1 MSVSDVSFDSLP
13 IMEIRPTWVVVRD
26 LIVSTIPL
34 IATIGLY
41 IRDVSLVGVH
51 SGVWGSVLVI
61 ISMLSISKVVST
73 DVKKIDDEIDQETIS
88 NRWVLYTVGIPFIGL
103 VVYIRNRVAVL
114 RTARKKRFH
123 SLCEQYEDQLLTLLT
138 PMQPYFNLESYLTG
152 HDHETFVSRLEKL
165 EAQLQ
170 DLRTSVQATKGIYT
184 ANSEIRG
191 FERALAEASQLLAD
205 RDGYNDQFVKVELN
219 RRQSF
224 FNNVGQDDTS
234 LDQKQREAVVRN
246 DSHNRVIAGAGT
258 GKTLVLTTRVAYL
271 VKYQDVDPTDILV
284 VTFLNEA
291 AEEMQLRLSDEFG
304 ITGIEAST
312 IHSFGYSIIAK
323 ATDDTPSV
331 FDDNDTAHLID
342 DVIEQRRELVPA
354 KFYDHFSNFLFYSN
368 LPTTE
373 ETDFETKEEFVAHLR
388 TQEYETLRGE
398 TVKSRAEKF
407 IADFLYI
414 HQVEYKYEYQ
424 FDLIRSQ
431 SSDKESD
438 TDAAS
443 IESTK
448 TDATLATTKTN
459 NSENKKIDDY
469 RPDFYLPE
477 ADAWIEHF
485 GIDEDGSVAEWFAQS
500 DEEYIDKIYW
510 AREAFHRSDDTLI
523 ETYQFEFDVGRLRQ
537 VLTHRLT
544 HYDVSLDR
552 RPHEELV
559 NKTYEIHER
568 NIPIRQT
575 FARYIRLARTFHIDI
590 SDIPDRLSSDRP
602 AQYYFGMCG
611 GLLLDA
617 YEKEL
622 RESGQIDFTD
632 MIDEAQEAL
641 DSGMGTVTPKYE
653 HVMVDEFQDVSRN
666 QLQFI
671 TELSKS
677 DNTRLF
683 AVGDDWQSIYSFQ
696 GAVVDQFIDFDD
708 RFQYTETTTLD
719 TNYRSPSQLVKAS
732 TELIDQNENQLS
744 KHITAESDAPAAVV
758 KHLLGGYREY
768 DYVTYTAELVAH
780 LVADYIDSGCAPND
794 IMVLCRYDDSVSHLD
809 AVRKRL
815 QDRSIPYTSGG
826 STEQR
831 DGVAVCSVHQA
842 KGREADHV
850 IVTHAS
856 EDGMGFPATDRE
868 SELIEPVQEVEM
880 NTLAEERRLFYVAIT
895 RSARTL
901 DVITK
906 PNQDNQSRFIQEIS
920 QYVDTATD
928 ASRVGALDPKKN
940 YSTIQAQVA
949 HLWDDT
955 HPTKHQGGILEDH
968 TGSVRFVS
976 WANTEPPTVDP
987 SKWYQFENINVDE
1000 YKGEPQVVIRGF
1012 TELTEIDPEDA
1023 RVDVETIH
1031 HHITSN
1037 SRSTDTNSD

>member
-13 IMEIRPTWVVVRD
+13 IREIRPTQMVMGD
-26 LIVSTIPL
+26 LIVSMIPL
-34 IATIGLY
+34 LAAIGLLVA
-41 IRDVSLVGVH
+41 DVSLAGVR
-51 SGVWGSVLVI
+51 SGVWSGVLI
-61 ISMLSISKVVST
+61 IVSMLSISKVVIPDIKT
-73 DVKKIDDEIDQETIS
+73 IGDEIDQETIS
-88 NRWVLYTVGIPFIGL
+88 IRWALYAVGIPFIGS
-103 VVYIRNRVAVL
+103 VVYLRNRAAVL

-123 SLCEQYEDQLLTLLT
+123 SLCEQYEDQLSTLLT
-138 PMQPYFNLESYLTG
+138 PMQPYFELEAYLAG
-152 HDHETFVSRLEKL
+152 HDHETFVSRLEIL

-170 DLRTSVQATKGIYT
+170 DLRTSVQATKDIQT
-184 ANSEIRG
+184 SNPQIRE
-191 FERALAEASQLLAD
+191 FERALAEAGQLLAN
-205 RDGYNDQFVKVELN
+205 RDEYNDQFVKVELN

-224 FNNVGQDDTS
+224 FDNIGQNGTS

-284 VTFLNEA
+284 MTFLNEA
-291 AEEMQLRLSDEFG
+291 AEEMQRRLSDEFG

-323 ATDDTPSV
+323 LTDEAPAV
-331 FDDNDTAHLID
+331 FDNNDATHLID
-342 DVIEQRRELVPA
+342 DVIKQRRELVPA

-368 LPTTE
+368 LPTVE

-388 TQEYETLRGE
+388 AQEYETLRGE
-398 TVKSRAEKF
+398 IVKSRAEKF
-407 IADFLYI
+407 IADFLYL

-424 FDLIRSQ
+424 ADLVRLQ
-431 SSDKESD
+431 SSDEESD
-438 TDAAS
+438 TDTEP
-443 IESTK
+443 IESAKTSTNSAATGIRDSENEP
-448 TDATLATTKTN
+448 TDA
-459 NSENKKIDDY
+459 Y

-477 ADAWIEHF
+477 TDIWIEHF
-485 GIDEDGSVAEWFAQS
+485 GIDEDGSIAEWFAQS
-500 DEEYIDKIYW
+500 DEEYIDKIFW
-510 AREAFHRSDDTLI
+510 AREVFCRSDDTLI

-537 VLTHRLT
+537 ALTHRLT
-544 HYDVSLDR
+544 HHGVSLDR
-552 RPHEELV
+552 RPHKELV

-575 FARYIRLARTFHIDI
+575 FSRFIRLARTFHIDT
-590 SDIPDRLSSDRP
+590 SEIPERLSSDQP

-617 YEKEL
+617 YEREL

-632 MIDEAQEAL
+632 MIDEAEAAL
-641 DSGMGTVTPKYE
+641 AGGMSAVTPNYE
-653 HVMVDEFQDVSRN
+653 HVMVDEFQDVGRN
-666 QLQFI
+666 QLQLI
-671 TELSKS
+671 TELSRS
-677 DNTRLF
+677 DNARLF

-696 GAVVDQFIDFDD
+696 GAIVDLFINFDD
-708 RFQYTETTTLD
+708 RFEYTETTKLD

-732 TELIDQNENQLS
+732 TELIGHNENQLS
-744 KHITAESDAPAAVV
+744 KHVTAESDAPAAVV

-780 LVADYIDSGCAPND
+780 LVADYIDSGCAPNE

-809 AVRKRL
+809 AVRKQL
-815 QDRSIPYTSGG
+815 QDRSIPYTGGG

-842 KGREADHV
+842 KGREANHV

-856 EDGMGFPATDRE
+856 EDGMGFPATNRD
-868 SELIEPVQEVEM
+868 SELIKPVQEVEM

-906 PNQDNQSRFIQEIS
+906 PNQDDQSRFIQEIS

-928 ASRVGALDPKKN
+928 ASRIGALDPEKN
-940 YSTIQAQVA
+940 YSTIQAQIA

-976 WANTEPPTVDP
+976 WANTEPPTVEANT
-987 SKWYQFENINVDE
+987 WYQFENITVNE

-1031 HHITSN
+1031 HHITDN
-1037 SRSTDTNSD
+1037 IPSTDADSN